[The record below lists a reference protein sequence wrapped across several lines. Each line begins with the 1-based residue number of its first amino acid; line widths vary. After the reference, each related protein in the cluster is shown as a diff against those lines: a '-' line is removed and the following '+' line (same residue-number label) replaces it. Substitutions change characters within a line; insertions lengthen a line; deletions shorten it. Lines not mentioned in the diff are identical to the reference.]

1 LDRRVLPDLKANRVY
16 RVLKD
21 WPAQLALRV
30 LRAKL
35 GIQVQKATLELKAA
49 KAIPEQPEPKG

>member
-1 LDRRVLPDLKANRVY
+1 LGRRVLPERKANRVY

-35 GIQVQKATLELKAA
+35 AKWARKATPEPRAA